1 MIRFGVPVSIA
12 VAAVLAGVHA
22 RRSAFGESLVGAA
35 LGLLLVSLV
44 RAESH
49 SLELG

>member
-1 MIRFGVPVSIA
+1 VIRFGVPVSIA
-12 VAAVLAGVHA
+12 VAAVLAGVRP

-44 RAESH
+44 RAQSQP
-49 SLELG
+49 LELG